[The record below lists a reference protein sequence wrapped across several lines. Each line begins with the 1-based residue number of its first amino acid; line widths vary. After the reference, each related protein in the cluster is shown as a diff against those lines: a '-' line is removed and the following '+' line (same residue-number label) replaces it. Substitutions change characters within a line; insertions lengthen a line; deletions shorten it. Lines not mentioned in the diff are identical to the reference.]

1 MKIARLEQQVFKH
14 SILVTTLVAV
24 IGIAFG
30 MLSGAMSIIFDGVF
44 SAIDASMSILSL
56 VVVRLLTRD
65 GSRRFQ
71 HGFWHIEPL
80 VLTLNGCVLV
90 LLCFYAF
97 INAVTSLLDGGR
109 ELAFDWAIVYS
120 VIVCATCYG
129 MYFYERQA
137 NRRVGSELIM
147 LDIQSWLMSGTITL
161 ALLLAF
167 ITGFVLNHTSYSH
180 LTPYVDP
187 AILAVLT
194 LCLLPMPVMTV
205 VRAIR
210 EVLLITPQDLD
221 SRVGAVM
228 EDFSRRYQFE
238 DYSYYAMYIGRGLFV
253 EIHIVLSEHMRTA
266 SADELD
272 DLREEISD
280 AIGEEGN
287 HRWFTVSFTRDK
299 RWIG

>member
-14 SILVTTLVAV
+14 SIFVTTLVALT
-24 IGIAFG
+24 GIIFG
-30 MLSGAMSIIFDGVF
+30 ILSGAMSIIFDGVF

-56 VVVRLLTRD
+56 VVVRLLTRP

-71 HGFWHIEPL
+71 HGFWHIEPM

-97 INAVTSLLDGGR
+97 INAVTSLLAGGR

-120 VIVCATCYG
+120 VIVCLVCYG
-129 MYFYERQA
+129 MFFYERRA
-137 NRRVGSELIM
+137 NKRVGSELLM

-167 ITGFVLNHTSYSH
+167 VTGWLLQDTRYDY

-194 LCLLPMPVMTV
+194 LILIPMPLKTV
-205 VRAIR
+205 GRALR
-210 EVLLITPQDLD
+210 EVLLITPADLD
-221 SRVGAVM
+221 ARISDVM
-228 EDFSRRYQFE
+228 EQFSREYQFE
-238 DYSYYAMYIGRGLFV
+238 DYSYYAVYIGRGLFV
-253 EIHIVLSEHMRTA
+253 EIHVVLPERLKDA
-266 SADELD
+266 SVDALD
-272 DLREEISD
+272 ALREKISN
-280 AIGEEGN
+280 AIGEEGK
-287 HRWFTVSFTRDK
+287 HRWFTLSFTRDK
-299 RWIG
+299 RWI